1 MERDGDFREKLEEI
15 LSFANKNDNSILYN
29 MVVDLLKSRDDSL
42 EDKELSEALE
52 YLKSQGVQIIPPED
66 EDYPADE
73 IAPDMFVPADVN
85 ISQKTINVYNLMERL
100 EHDEIDLMPGFQRRG
115 NLWSLEKQSRLI
127 ESLMLKIPIPAFYFD
142 VADENRWVVIDGL
155 QRLTAFRNFL
165 VGTKDNSAAKNVR
178 EKKKLVGLQYLR
190 DLNGFTLDELPRQYA
205 RRIKETALIAFTVEK
220 GTPDGVVFNI
230 FQRIN
235 TGGVALND
243 QEIRQALYQGPA
255 TELIQRLAESKEFLD
270 ATQRAISPERMVDRE
285 YVTRF
290 LAFTLL
296 DYRVEYKGNI
306 DDFLIK
312 VMRLLNTY
320 KPEKLDEI
328 SKDFLRVMVTCHR
341 IFGKYAFRRYDITA
355 NWRRGPLNKA
365 IFEMWSACL
374 YGMQD
379 DQRATLESRR
389 NEVLNGFGQLL
400 KDPKFAADLRSGD
413 LSSIIRRMDTA
424 KNFVKEYI

>member
-1 MERDGDFREKLEEI
+1 M
-15 LSFANKNDNSILYN
+15 
-29 MVVDLLKSRDDSL
+29 
-42 EDKELSEALE
+42 
-52 YLKSQGVQIIPPED
+52 
-66 EDYPADE
+66 
-73 IAPDMFVPADVN
+73 
-85 ISQKTINVYNLMERL
+85 
-100 EHDEIDLMPGFQRRG
+100 
-115 NLWSLEKQSRLI
+115 
-127 ESLMLKIPIPAFYFD
+127 
-142 VADENRWVVIDGL
+142 
-155 QRLTAFRNFL
+155 TAFRNFL

>member
-270 ATQRAISPERMVDRE
+270 ATQRAISPERMADRE

-328 SKDFLRVMVTCHR
+328 SKDFSRVMVTCHR

-389 NEVLNGFGQLL
+389 NEVLSGFGQLL

>member
-29 MVVDLLKSRDDSL
+29 MVVDLLKNRDDSL

>member
-1 MERDGDFREKLEEI
+1 MERDADFHEKWEEI
-15 LSFANKNDNSILYN
+15 FALTKKNGNSIHYN
-29 MVVDLLKSRDDSL
+29 MLVDLLKSRDDFPEEQSV
-42 EDKELSEALE
+42 SGALE
-52 YLKSQGVQIIPPED
+52 YLKARGVRIVPSED

-73 IAPDMFVPADVN
+73 VAPDMFVPADVN

-115 NLWSLEKQSRLI
+115 NLWSLKKQSQLI

-142 VADENRWVVIDGL
+142 VADENKWVVIDGL
-155 QRLTAFRNFL
+155 QRLTAFHNFL
-165 VGTKDNSAAKNVR
+165 VGTKGDSENGVR
-178 EKKKLVGLQYLR
+178 VKQKLVGLQYLR

-235 TGGVALND
+235 TGGVVLND

-255 TELIQRLAESKEFLD
+255 TELIQQLAESEEFLI
-270 ATQRAISPERMVDRE
+270 ATQNALSPERMADRE

-296 DYRVEYKGNI
+296 DYRTEYKGNI

-312 VMRLLNTY
+312 AMRLLNSS
-320 KPEKLDEI
+320 KPEEMKRI
-328 SKDFLRVMVTCHR
+328 QKDFYRVMRVCHK
-341 IFGKYAFRRYDITA
+341 IFGKYAFRRYDIEA
-355 NWRRGPLNKA
+355 GWRRGPLNKA
-365 IFEMWSACL
+365 VFEMWSVCL
-374 YGMQD
+374 HELTDEQSL
-379 DQRATLESRR
+379 RLEERR
-389 NEVLNGFGQLL
+389 GEILDGFGKLL
-400 KDPKFAADLRSGD
+400 KDPKFVADLRSGD
-413 LSSIIRRMDTA
+413 PSSVIRRMA
-424 KNFVKEYI
+424 AARNFVKEYI

>member
-1 MERDGDFREKLEEI
+1 MMEKDADFQEKFEEI
-15 LSFANKNDNSILYN
+15 LSFARKNDNFIHYN
-29 MVVDLLKSRDDSL
+29 MVVDLLKSRDDFP
-42 EDKELSEALE
+42 EERNVPKALE
-52 YLKSQGVQIIPPED
+52 HLKKCGIHVIPSED
-66 EDYPADE
+66 EDYLADE

-85 ISQKTINVYNLMERL
+85 IGQKTINVYNLMERL

-115 NLWSLEKQSRLI
+115 NLWTPEKQSQLI

-165 VGTKDNSAAKNVR
+165 VGTKDDQDGSRKRV
-178 EKKKLVGLQYLR
+178 KQKLSGLQYLR

-235 TGGVALND
+235 TGGVELND

-255 TELIQRLAESKEFLD
+255 TELIRELAESEAFRL
-270 ATQRAISPERMVDRE
+270 ATQGAVSPERMADRE

-296 DYRVEYKGNI
+296 DYRTEYKGNL

-312 VMRLLNTY
+312 VMRRVNASGP
-320 KPEKLDEI
+320 KKLEDI
-328 SKDFLRVMVTCHR
+328 RGDFTRVMETCHR

-355 NWRRGPLNKA
+355 GWRRGPLNKA
-365 IFEMWSACL
+365 LFEMWSVCFHEL
-374 YGMQD
+374 SDEQLSQLTK
-379 DQRATLESRR
+379 QREDILVE
-389 NEVLNGFGQLL
+389 FGNRL
-400 KDPKFAADLRSGD
+400 KDPKFVADLRAGD
-413 LSSIIRRMDTA
+413 PSSVPRRRSR
-424 KNFVKEYI
+424 